1 MKKKYNRLIG
11 VGLGTII
18 TTSSVLGVTSFAD
31 ISKAENLP
39 AITETTTKEDKT
51 TKTTTERTTKA
62 TTEKETEI
70 KTTERTTEAATEKK
84 TEAATEKETEK
95 VSSEEA
101 SSEEVSSE
109 KASSEE
115 ASSEAASKETEAK
128 ADENAKVRV
137 IDIDLTSEQ
146 YAFGVDKEQP
156 ELLEKTN
163 EFIAKIME
171 DGTFDEICN
180 HYFGDGEPVMVKSA
194 EYDESKDQ
202 LVVAT
207 NAGFEPFE
215 YMKGEDYCGIDMEM
229 AALLADYLGKEL
241 VIQNMDFDAVC
252 LAVGQQKCD
261 IAMAGLT
268 ITESRKDQV
277 TFTDSYYNASQK
289 LIVAADDTTFD
300 ACKTKEDVEA
310 IFKTFDSK
318 TKVGAQNG
326 TTAQFYVEGSEDLDF
341 AGFDMTLVG
350 YKNGSLAVQDLLNGN
365 LDYVI
370 IDAAPAESITAAINS
385 L

>member
-1 MKKKYNRLIG
+1 MRKVFASMTAVSMAAAVMLAGCGSN
-11 VGLGTII
+11 
-18 TTSSVLGVTSFAD
+18 SS
-31 ISKAENLP
+31 
-39 AITETTTKEDKT
+39 DK
-51 TKTTTERTTKA
+51 KTTTAASTKA
-62 TTEKETEI
+62 
-70 KTTERTTEAATEKK
+70 TEAATEKK

-215 YMKGEDYCGIDMEM
+215 YMKVED
-229 AALLADYLGKEL
+229 
-241 VIQNMDFDAVC
+241 
-252 LAVGQQKCD
+252 
-261 IAMAGLT
+261 
-268 ITESRKDQV
+268 
-277 TFTDSYYNASQK
+277 
-289 LIVAADDTTFD
+289 
-300 ACKTKEDVEA
+300 
-310 IFKTFDSK
+310 
-318 TKVGAQNG
+318 
-326 TTAQFYVEGSEDLDF
+326 
-341 AGFDMTLVG
+341 
-350 YKNGSLAVQDLLNGN
+350 
-365 LDYVI
+365 
-370 IDAAPAESITAAINS
+370 
-385 L
+385 